1 VHSSARFGLC
11 SRCEAESDCR
21 RTSTVHTGAPASTAV
36 LAGTRTPS
44 AGDTIGPVP
53 APFDLCGVLRR
64 IRRTAD
70 MSQRQLADAAGL
82 SPSAVAHAEAG
93 TRDMPATALAR
104 AAETAG
110 LRLALLDGSG
120 AEVRGMHP
128 GAVRDRGGRRFPAH
142 LDTVLSERR
151 ASRWEHRPLLR
162 RPTYTFDRR
171 ESWGDDESR
180 AGGARPD
187 DHLLPQPGDSPEE
200 RAAARRREARRQLQ
214 DEHARRVAA
223 GELRPAEPFT
233 CACPP
238 ACDELDDWS
247 GRPVHAEH
255 CPCSCDVG

>member
-1 VHSSARFGLC
+1 
-11 SRCEAESDCR
+11 
-21 RTSTVHTGAPASTAV
+21 
-36 LAGTRTPS
+36 
-44 AGDTIGPVP
+44 
-53 APFDLCGVLRR
+53 
-64 IRRTAD
+64 

-93 TRDMPATALAR
+93 TRDLPVTALAR

-120 AEVRGMHP
+120 AEVRGMHA
-128 GAVRDRGGRRFPAH
+128 GGVRDRGGRRFPAH
-142 LDTVLSERR
+142 LDPMLSEQR

-171 ESWGDDESR
+171 GSWADDGSR
-180 AGGARPD
+180 KRDRPD

-200 RAAARRREARRQLQ
+200 RARARALSARRRR
-214 DEHARRVAA
+214 DEEREQRLAA
-223 GELRPAEPFT
+223 GGLRPAKPFT
-233 CACPP
+233 CTCPP

-247 GRPVHAEH
+247 GRPVHADR